1 MRGQIIYGNA
11 RLDVLKNIYA
21 KELEKYMEEVSL
33 PSAVKDDQ
41 LLSKRYNACKYNS
54 KYADKLLNLYM
65 EKCKLRHALAFAQ
78 FRKILPKAKISDL
91 REMFLERLDY
101 IIRNVDKCQ
110 ELQKSHKK
118 GEEIPEAPTLVTKK
132 IKSKLENSEFDAGQ
146 LDKFIRVA
154 MG

>member
-65 EKCKLRHALAFAQ
+65 EKCKLRHALAFA
-78 FRKILPKAKISDL
+78 
-91 REMFLERLDY
+91 
-101 IIRNVDKCQ
+101 
-110 ELQKSHKK
+110 
-118 GEEIPEAPTLVTKK
+118 
-132 IKSKLENSEFDAGQ
+132 
-146 LDKFIRVA
+146 
-154 MG
+154 